1 MKITEFDKTKEF
13 ENKIEPMI
21 RELIKTCKFYEV
33 PLFVTAC
40 TKSEKEKTSYRN
52 FHVSTAINNQ
62 NLTDDQ
68 IRKHILI
75 ANGFDAIQP
84 GTCMEIMSDGMIS
97 DGTDSQEV

>member
-13 ENKIEPMI
+13 ESKIEPII
-21 RELIKTCKFYEV
+21 RELIKMCKFYEV

-40 TKSEKEKTSYRN
+40 TKSKKEKTSYRN

-68 IRKHILI
+68 IRKHVLI
-75 ANGFDAIQP
+75 ANGFEAMQP
-84 GTCMEIMSDGMIS
+84 GTCIEIMPAELYSDMAG
-97 DGTDSQEV
+97 SQEV